1 MEMDTR
7 LPNGLELSRPDA
19 LGSRQS
25 TLQQLQSAFESR
37 FSPAVR
43 VGSSE
48 LLGGHP
54 VGSSEDA
61 EAVGRHPEQGLDGPE
76 GNADPGKGR
85 EDENA

>member
-25 TLQQLQSAFESR
+25 TLQQLQFAFASR
-37 FSPAVR
+37 FSPAVG

-54 VGSSEDA
+54 VVSSEDA
-61 EAVGRHPEQGLDGPE
+61 EAAGRHPEQGLDGPE
-76 GNADPGKGR
+76 GNADPGKGHT
-85 EDENA
+85 ED